1 MYRMKNAASV
11 EELYATEYMNERK
24 DEFITNS
31 FNKTKSESSKRKPI
45 SFHSL
50 TCCFGPSAEC

>member
-1 MYRMKNAASV
+1 MTNAASV

-24 DEFITNS
+24 EESITNS

-45 SFHSL
+45 SFYSL
-50 TCCFGPSAEC
+50 TCCFGLSAAC